1 MPVKPG
7 MSKDEIIKILEAEIG
22 ANVKDKKIMRECV
35 KDASPEQTFET
46 IMAWGY
52 NQRPDAKQKLA
63 TTTAIFQFIITGET
77 GGDWQVKVDKGNLT
91 VEKGKAPKANCTITM
106 AINDWK
112 DMSAGK
118 LDPQAAFMAG
128 KIKFAGDMSLAM
140 KLGALLA

>member
-7 MSKDEIIKILEAEIG
+7 MSKDEIIKTLEAEITD
-22 ANVKDKKIMRECV
+22 VKDKKAMREAV

-52 NQRPDAKQKLA
+52 NKRPDAKQKLA
-63 TTTAIFQFIITGET
+63 ATTAIFQFCIIGET
-77 GGDWQVKVDKGNLT
+77 GGDWQVKVDKGALS
-91 VEKGKAPKANCTITM
+91 VEKGKAAKANCTITM

-140 KLGALLA
+140 KLGALLQ